1 MKLRIL
7 PLVLGA
13 LALPALSSADFIWAS
28 LVPAKKTFTVGLTEW
43 PGEKTLDLKERY
55 PLVKAFEEPGKF
67 LALNRDG
74 NSLTGSYASDVV
86 GIDMNYGV
94 IDRKA
99 QGRGILWL
107 YYYAKAA
114 ATPEASQKK
123 LGLGVEA
130 FVKLVDGKP
139 VVTVH
144 RNGMPAAK
152 ATVVAEISPKEDP
165 ITLETGAD
173 GTVTLPAVTSG
184 KLSLRALVQENEK
197 GTEGGKGYELRRS
210 YIALTIEKI

>member
-1 MKLRIL
+1 MKLRLL
-7 PLVLGA
+7 PIMLGA

-28 LVPAKKTFTVGLTEW
+28 LTPAKKTFTVGLTDW
-43 PGEKTLDLKERY
+43 PGERVLDLKERY
-55 PLVKAFEEPGKF
+55 PLVKAFEEPNKF
-67 LALNRDG
+67 LALTRDG
-74 NSLTGSYASDVV
+74 NSLTGAYAGDVV
-86 GIDMNYGV
+86 GIDLNYGV

-114 ATPEASQKK
+114 TTPEASQKK

-130 FVKLVDGKP
+130 FVKIVDGKP

-144 RNGMPAAK
+144 RHGKPAAK
-152 ATVVAEISPKEDP
+152 ATIVAEISTREEPL
-165 ITLETGAD
+165 TLQTAED
-173 GTVTLPAVTSG
+173 GTATLPAVTGG

-197 GTEGGKGYELRRS
+197 GTEGGKEYELRRS
-210 YIALTIEKI
+210 YCALTIDKI

>member
-7 PLVLGA
+7 PLVIGA

-28 LVPAKKTFTVGLTEW
+28 LTPAKKTLTVGLTDW
-43 PGEKTLDLKERY
+43 PGERTLDLKDRY

-67 LALNRDG
+67 LPLTREG
-74 NSLTGSYASDVV
+74 NELKGTYAGDVV
-86 GIDMNYGV
+86 GVDMNYGV

-114 ATPEASQKK
+114 LTPEASQKM

-130 FVKLVDGKP
+130 FVKIVDGKP

-144 RNGMPAAK
+144 RNGKPAAK
-152 ATVVAEISPKEDP
+152 ATIVAEITPKEEP
-165 ITLETGAD
+165 ITVQTAED
-173 GTVTLPAVTSG
+173 GTATLPAVTG

-197 GTEGGKGYELRRS
+197 GTEAGKEYELRRS
-210 YIALTIEKI
+210 YCALTIEKI